1 MCKHLR
7 HKRDNSRP
15 VLHNNHTTFHISYKE
30 QSLHKIKKYFQMLLQ
45 SWYLTLANEIKRDY
59 GCFDY
64 SVQNGLQVEGCH
76 QMGGNQKWSY
86 REVCDTEITHV

>member
-1 MCKHLR
+1 
-7 HKRDNSRP
+7 
-15 VLHNNHTTFHISYKE
+15 
-30 QSLHKIKKYFQMLLQ
+30 MLLQ

-76 QMGGNQKWSY
+76 QLGGNQKWSY